1 MSYKNRKNK
10 RSKLRRIKIY
20 LSKFLVKFFYNFT
33 RKEATMGS
41 IYVTNVMADLRA
53 KARIVRPNNLKI
65 SDWVEK
71 YLTECFLQG
80 RPVNILTQYCLSK
93 ALEKRFSEQGGKFVP
108 TKKERKVLQEEIPFI
123 TSIFTKNGFRINWWI
138 TFNKSFVEEGLL
150 AGSVEKEYKAT
161 VQRLVDSSTK
171 ENIMFADW
179 EDDIL
184 LGKVKPDLFV
194 LDNFY
199 DFVAKGAFDK
209 RLQELKM
216 RKNEETGWQ
225 KTDEE
230 LGEYIRYGAAC
241 EANEAKLLS
250 GENPI
255 FGKEDFMMIPL
266 ESSERYDNFTV
277 FFPDFKKRIVAVLT
291 PYPWRLKI

>member
-216 RKNEETGWQ
+216 RKNEETGRQ
-225 KTDEE
+225 
-230 LGEYIRYGAAC
+230 
-241 EANEAKLLS
+241 
-250 GENPI
+250 
-255 FGKEDFMMIPL
+255 
-266 ESSERYDNFTV
+266 
-277 FFPDFKKRIVAVLT
+277 
-291 PYPWRLKI
+291 